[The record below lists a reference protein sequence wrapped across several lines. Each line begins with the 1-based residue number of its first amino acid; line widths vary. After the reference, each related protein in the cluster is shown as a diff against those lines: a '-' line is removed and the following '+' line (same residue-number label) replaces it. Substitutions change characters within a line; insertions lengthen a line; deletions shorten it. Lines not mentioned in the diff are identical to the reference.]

1 MFLCVRT
8 PDPLVVAAWQEHP
21 ERKGRP
27 LVIGGQP
34 SERLP
39 VLALSEEARRAGV
52 VEGMPLRQAQQRC
65 PEAIFLSVP
74 AGGADRVRRALCSA
88 LYAFT
93 PAMGEQDGAFFLE
106 LDGLLLQWPDRRR
119 LLQAIAVEV
128 ETTLRAGAA
137 LGLGENL
144 FVSRLVAAHTSWSS
158 TRIVEPQ
165 DTAVFLAP
173 LPIRWLPLDEDM
185 HEYLDLLGLK
195 TLGAVRTISRAAW
208 QRQFGA
214 KAMAVYDLAG
224 GIDRRPLQPWRPP
237 VRIQEAMP
245 LDPPVDN
252 LEALQFIVR
261 GLCDRVGEALRDH
274 ALGTR
279 WLEIGLG
286 QDGERPL
293 GLGVRFAYPMTA
305 PPDLFVRVRARL
317 LRARLVA
324 PVDRVTLTARSLEPI
339 YVRQPGLLIRRDGF
353 QESLAD
359 AVLRLKEEYRPE
371 LVQRAARVE
380 TAPPLADR
388 RFRWTSA

>member
-8 PDPLVVAAWQEHP
+8 PDLRVVAAWHEQP
-21 ERKGRP
+21 ARKGRP

-34 SERLP
+34 HERLE
-39 VLALSEEARRAGV
+39 VLALSEEARIAGV
-52 VEGMPLRQAQQRC
+52 VAGMPLRQAQQRC
-65 PEAIFLSVP
+65 PEAIFLP
-74 AGGADRVRRALCSA
+74 AASGSAARLRRALRSA

-93 PAMGEQDGAFFLE
+93 PAAGEVDGAVFLE
-106 LDGLLLQWPDRRR
+106 LDGLLLQWPNRQR

-128 ETTLRAGAA
+128 ETTLRTGVA
-137 LGLGENL
+137 LGVGENL
-144 FVSRLVAAHTSWSS
+144 FVSRLAAAHTSWSS
-158 TRIVEPQ
+158 TRIVEPA
-165 DTAVFLAP
+165 DTASFLAP

-185 HEYLDLLGLK
+185 LEYLDLLGLK

-214 KAMAVYDLAG
+214 RALPVHDLAG
-224 GIDRRPLQPWRPP
+224 GVDPRRLQPWRPP
-237 VRIQEAMP
+237 VRVEEAMP
-245 LDPPVDN
+245 LDPPVEN
-252 LEALQFIVR
+252 LEPLQFVVR
-261 GLCDRVGEALRDH
+261 GLCDRVGETLRDH

-279 WLEIGLG
+279 LLEIRLG
-286 QDGERPL
+286 QEGERPL
-293 GLGVRFAYPMTA
+293 RLAVRFAYPMTA
-305 PPDLFVRVRARL
+305 PQDLFTRVRAQL
-317 LRARLVA
+317 LRARPAA
-324 PVDRVTLTARSLEPI
+324 PLDQVTLAARSLEAI
-339 YVRQPGLLIRRDGF
+339 HVRQPGLLLRRDGF